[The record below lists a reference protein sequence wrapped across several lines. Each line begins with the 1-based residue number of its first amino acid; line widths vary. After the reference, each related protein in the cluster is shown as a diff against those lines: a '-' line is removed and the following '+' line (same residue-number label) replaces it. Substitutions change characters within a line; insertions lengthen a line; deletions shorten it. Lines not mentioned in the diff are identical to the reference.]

1 MVLRALYESQP
12 NLDRKRDIKIVA
24 INAMGDI
31 DINAHLTQYD
41 SAHGRFP
48 AQVSVDGDYM
58 EAMAF
63 AWLAARHIAGLPG
76 NLPAVTGASRALV
89 LGCLHPAAR

>member
-1 MVLRALYESQP
+1 MCGGGAHNQSLMQALAV
-12 NLDRKRDIKIVA
+12 NLPA
-24 INAMGDI
+24 W
-31 DINAHLTQYD
+31 
-41 SAHGRFP
+41 RF
-48 AQVSVDGDYM
+48 ATTDAYGVDGDYM